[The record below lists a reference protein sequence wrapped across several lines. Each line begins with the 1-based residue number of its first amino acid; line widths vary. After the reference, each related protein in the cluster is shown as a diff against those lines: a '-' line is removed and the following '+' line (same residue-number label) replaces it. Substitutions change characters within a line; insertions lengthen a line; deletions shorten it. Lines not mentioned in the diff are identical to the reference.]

1 VKFFLIYFVAA
12 SKKQGSQTD
21 LDECIVTE
29 HWTLNTAGKNW
40 AKPRRYSSTVSTPVA
55 VFCGRRDKKS
65 LKSQITATRRNFN
78 GAAKEKFA
86 RLLKVGNWKSKAHVY
101 LEQLPF

>member
-1 VKFFLIYFVAA
+1 LRSEIFLIYFVAA

-40 AKPRRYSSTVSTPVA
+40 AKPRRYSSTTVSTPVT
-55 VFCGRRDKKS
+55 VSSGRRGKKS
-65 LKSQITATRRNFN
+65 LKSQITTTRRNSN
-78 GAAKEKFA
+78 RAAKEKFA
-86 RLLKVGNWKSKAHVY
+86 RLLKSW
-101 LEQLPF
+101 